1 MTPLL
6 ETQGLAKAF
15 GALKATDDVS
25 LEVRPGEIH
34 AIIGP
39 NGAGK
44 STLIAQITGELAPD
58 RGRVLFD
65 GHDIGGL
72 PPWRRARLGLARTF
86 QITTL
91 LPELTALDNVA
102 LAVQA
107 RSGTSFRFVGV
118 ARSEVALRDGARAE
132 LLRVGLAAA
141 ADARCA
147 DLSHG
152 EHRQLEL
159 AVALAQRP
167 KLLLLDEPLA
177 GVGHADSGR
186 LIDLMRSLKG
196 QLGVL
201 LVEHDMDAVFSLADR
216 VSVLVYGRVLATGS
230 PQAIRDDEAVRAAYL
245 GAQVE

>member
-6 ETQGLAKAF
+6 ETRGLAKAY
-15 GALKATDDVS
+15 GALAVTDDVS
-25 LEVRPGEIH
+25 LTVLPGEIH

-44 STLIAQITGELAPD
+44 TTLIAQVTGELAPD

-65 GHDIGGL
+65 GRDISGL
-72 PPWRRARLGLARTF
+72 PPWRRARLGLSRTF

-91 LPELTALDNVA
+91 LPEMTALDNVA

-107 RSGTSFRFVGV
+107 RSGTSFRFFGT
-118 ARSEVALRDGARAE
+118 ARAEAGLRALARAE
-132 LLRVGLAAA
+132 LERVGLASA
-141 ADARCA
+141 ADERCA

-152 EHRQLEL
+152 EHRQLEF
-159 AVALAQRP
+159 AVALAQQP

-177 GVGHADSGR
+177 GVGLADSGR
-186 LIDLMRSLKG
+186 LIELIRSLKG
-196 QLGVL
+196 RLGVL